1 MLSGDMEMERWSEL
15 HEDSKT
21 VETCVA
27 LRDLGPVVKFKKRKK
42 HPWKNVTFS
51 KLVAFLNCTDGPKCR
66 ITPNSKP

>member
-27 LRDLGPVVKFKKRKK
+27 LRDLGPVVKFKNV
-42 HPWKNVTFS
+42 KNTHGRVLL
-51 KLVAFLNCTDGPKCR
+51 LVNL
-66 ITPNSKP
+66 